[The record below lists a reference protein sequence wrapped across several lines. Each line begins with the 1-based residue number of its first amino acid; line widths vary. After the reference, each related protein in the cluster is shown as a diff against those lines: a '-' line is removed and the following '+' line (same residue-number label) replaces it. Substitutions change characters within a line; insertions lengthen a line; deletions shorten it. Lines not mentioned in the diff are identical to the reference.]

1 MISIVK
7 QVEKGKENKMV
18 NTETRDLKKEKIANA
33 YTIQMHL
40 VHAAE
45 ECNELSQACLKY
57 LRALENDTPVCERD
71 AYEKVMEEIADVHN
85 VVDVLTVALDKE
97 VQYRDVPRYI
107 DAVAI
112 RKTERWLKRVNERS
126 TVGHMETMQY

>member
-1 MISIVK
+1 
-7 QVEKGKENKMV
+7 MV
-18 NTETRDLKKEKIANA
+18 NTETRDLKKEKIADA
-33 YTIQMHL
+33 YTMQMHL

-57 LRALENDTPVCERD
+57 LRVLENDTPVAERE

-85 VVDVLTVALDKE
+85 VVDVLTMALDKM

-107 DAVAI
+107 DAIAT
-112 RKTERWLKRVNERS
+112 RKTERWLKRVNERDN
-126 TVGHMETMQY
+126 TGHMKTMIY